1 MGIRCLKQGDAPRHR
16 LTEIFKNDKTS
27 VLFATDSFWEGVD
40 VAGEALEN
48 VILTKLPFS
57 VPKEPVTEARVE
69 AIAQKGGNAFL
80 EYTVPQAVI
89 KFKQGF
95 GRLIR
100 SKADRGSIM
109 IFDRRILEK
118 HYGKIFLRSLP
129 ECQWVSGKQETVFAT
144 VERFF
149 KGYRSENRIEIGLDG
164 IVVDR

>member
-1 MGIRCLKQGDAPRHR
+1 
-16 LTEIFKNDKTS
+16 
-27 VLFATDSFWEGVD
+27 

-57 VPKEPVTEARVE
+57 VPKEPVIEARVE
-69 AIAQKGGNAFL
+69 AIAQKGGNPFL

-100 SKADRGSIM
+100 SKRDRGSIM

-118 HYGKIFLRSLP
+118 NYGKTFLHSLP
-129 ECQWVSGKQETVFAT
+129 ECQWVSGKRDVVFETIN
-144 VERFF
+144 RFF
-149 KGYRSENRIEIGLDG
+149 TGYRKTGRKRCE
-164 IVVDR
+164 